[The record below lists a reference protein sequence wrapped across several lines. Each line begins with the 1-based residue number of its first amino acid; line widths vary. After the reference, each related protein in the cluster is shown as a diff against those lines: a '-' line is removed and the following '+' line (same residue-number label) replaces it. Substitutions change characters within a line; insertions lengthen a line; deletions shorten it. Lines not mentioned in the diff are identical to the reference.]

1 MLFGTENFE
10 FEIIEAIH
18 RFTRSD
24 LLDFLVPRISWFGNG
39 GLIWIVLAI
48 VLLATKKYRRTGIA
62 LSVGL
67 ALCLVLGNI
76 FLKTV
81 IARPRPCWIFDSP
94 NMLIPIPEDF
104 SFPSGHT
111 YSSFLSAF
119 VILSQN
125 KKWGIVTLLVAI
137 IMAFT
142 RLYLFVHFPTDILG
156 GIILG
161 AVIFFIVR
169 KILKK

>member
-1 MLFGTENFE
+1 MLFGTENIE
-10 FEIIEAIH
+10 FEILEAIH

-24 LLDFLVPRISWFGNG
+24 FLDFLVPRVSWFGNSG
-39 GLIWIVLAI
+39 FIWIVLAI
-48 VLLATKKYRRTGIA
+48 VLLATKKYRRLGIA
-62 LSVGL
+62 LSAGL
-67 ALCLVLGNI
+67 VLCLVLGNL
-76 FLKTV
+76 FFKTLFS
-81 IARPRPCWIFDSP
+81 RPRPCWIFDVP
-94 NMLIPIPEDF
+94 KMLIPIPEDF

-125 KKWGIVTLLVAI
+125 KKWGMVTLLVAI

-156 GIILG
+156 GIVLG
-161 AVIFFIVR
+161 AVIFLIVR
-169 KILKK
+169 KILRK